1 MSTTRKDHWD
11 SVYAER
17 AEDRV
22 SWFQTD
28 PQPSLGL
35 IESYATIPDTGII
48 DIGAGASRLADALLA
63 AGHTDIT
70 LLDISNHALL
80 LTSER
85 LGAKTST
92 VTLIAADV
100 TLWSPPRHWDVWHDR
115 AVFHFLTEEADQNAY
130 LAALHGATR
139 VGATVIMGT
148 FALDGPDN
156 CSGLP
161 VQRYSPQTLAT
172 RLGTDFALLESVAPV
187 HLTPLLA
194 EQKYSFSVFRRL

>member
-92 VTLIAADV
+92 VTLIAADWPI
-100 TLWSPPRHWDVWHDR
+100 LDSPDCPIRLDAAIT
-115 AVFHFLTEEADQNAY
+115 AVADARQLDPLY
-130 LAALHGATR
+130 RQALDAATR
-139 VGATVIMGT
+139 SY
-148 FALDGPDN
+148 
-156 CSGLP
+156 C
-161 VQRYSPQTLAT
+161 QT
-172 RLGTDFALLESVAPV
+172 
-187 HLTPLLA
+187 
-194 EQKYSFSVFRRL
+194 